1 MKKNSLHIK
10 IWQYFLIFSLL
21 ILGFLWAFQVLF
33 LNQFYR
39 MSKTKDIAEVANA
52 LIRYKDNE
60 DISEII
66 DEEAMNKSVCVEVVN
81 EKASTLYASSYFGKG
96 CVSGKEQNLEY
107 KSEFIQSNKI
117 RQTYELINPMFD
129 NRTLVQAIRLDRETY
144 AFINTSLD
152 PIDGTVE
159 ILQTQLIYVTI
170 IVLMLSFLIAYFI
183 SRHISEPIVQMNKA
197 AKSLAAGKFNT
208 TFKTDEDIKELNE
221 LATTLNYA
229 KDELAKTDELRQDL
243 MANVSHDLKTPLTM
257 IKAYAEM
264 SRDLHAKNKKKQKED
279 MDIIIS
285 EVDRLTILVN
295 DILELSSMQSNIN
308 ELQREEFDL
317 IHLTEE
323 IIHRYKVLQETENYQ
338 FKLNHQEKE
347 LMIYADKKKL
357 EQVIYNLVNN
367 AINYT
372 GEDNRVIINIINEEK
387 DILIEIKDTGKG
399 IKESDLPYIWDKYY
413 KNKKKHKRNL
423 VGTGLGLSIVKNI
436 LEQHNYEYGVTSK
449 KNQGSC
455 FYFKIP
461 KNLNNI
467 EKETSKK

>member
-39 MSKTKDIAEVANA
+39 MSKTKDIASVANT
-52 LIRYKDNE
+52 LERYKNNE
-60 DISEII
+60 NIASII
-66 DEEAMNKSVCVEVVN
+66 DKEAMNKSVCVEVVN
-81 EKASTLYASSYFGKG
+81 EKVNTIYASTYFGKG
-96 CVSGKEQNLEY
+96 CISGKEQSLGY
-107 KSEFIQSNKI
+107 KQDFIKSNKD

-129 NRTLVQAIRLDRETY
+129 NRTLVQAIKLDNENY
-144 AFINTSLD
+144 AFINTSMD
-152 PIDGTVE
+152 PIDGTIN
-159 ILQTQLIYVTI
+159 ILQKQLILVTI
-170 IVLMLSFLIAYFI
+170 IVLILSFIIAYFI

-197 AKSLAAGKFNT
+197 AKGLAKGEFNVS
-208 TFKTDEDIKELNE
+208 FNSEEDINELNE

-229 KDELAKTDELRQDL
+229 KDELEKTDELRQDL

-264 SRDLHAKNKKKQKED
+264 SRDLHANSKKKQKED

-308 ELQREEFDL
+308 DLQKEDFDL

-323 IIHRYKVLQETENYQ
+323 ILHRYKVLQETENYQ
-338 FKLNHQEKE
+338 FEFNHEEKE
-347 LMIYADKKKL
+347 LMINADKKKI

-372 GEDNRVIINIINEEK
+372 GDDNKVIINIIKEK
-387 DILIEIKDTGKG
+387 NDILIEIKDTGKG
-399 IKESDLPYIWDKYY
+399 IKEEDLPYIWDKYY

-423 VGTGLGLSIVKNI
+423 VGTGLGLSIVKNA
-436 LEQHNYEYGVTSK
+436 LQQHNFDFGVTSEK
-449 KNQGSC
+449 DKGST

-461 KNLNNI
+461 EESIIKG
-467 EKETSKK
+467 KK

>member
-107 KSEFIQSNKI
+107 KSDFIQSNKT

-243 MANVSHDLKTPLTM
+243 MANVSHDLK
-257 IKAYAEM
+257 
-264 SRDLHAKNKKKQKED
+264 H
-279 MDIIIS
+279 
-285 EVDRLTILVN
+285 
-295 DILELSSMQSNIN
+295 
-308 ELQREEFDL
+308 
-317 IHLTEE
+317 H
-323 IIHRYKVLQETENYQ
+323 
-338 FKLNHQEKE
+338 
-347 LMIYADKKKL
+347 
-357 EQVIYNLVNN
+357 
-367 AINYT
+367 
-372 GEDNRVIINIINEEK
+372 
-387 DILIEIKDTGKG
+387 
-399 IKESDLPYIWDKYY
+399 
-413 KNKKKHKRNL
+413 
-423 VGTGLGLSIVKNI
+423 
-436 LEQHNYEYGVTSK
+436 
-449 KNQGSC
+449 
-455 FYFKIP
+455 
-461 KNLNNI
+461 
-467 EKETSKK
+467 

>member
-39 MSKTKDIAEVANA
+39 ISKTKDIASVANT
-52 LIRYKDNE
+52 IERYKNK
-60 DISEII
+60 SNLSNII
-66 DEEAMNKSVCVEVVN
+66 DQAAMTKSVCVEIVN
-81 EKASTLYASSYFGKG
+81 EKANTLYASMYFGKG
-96 CVSGKEQNLEY
+96 CVSSKEESLGY
-107 KSEFIQSNKI
+107 KKDFIRSNKS
-117 RQTYELINPMFD
+117 RQTYELINPMFE
-129 NRTLVQAIRLDRETY
+129 NRTLVQAVKLDSETY
-144 AFINTSLD
+144 AFINTSMD
-152 PIDGTVE
+152 PIDGTVD

-170 IVLMLSFLIAYFI
+170 IVLILSFIIAYFI
-183 SRHISEPIVQMNKA
+183 SHHISKPIVQMNKA
-197 AKSLAAGKFNT
+197 AKGLAEGKFQIS
-208 TFKTDEDIKELNE
+208 FKSEEDIQELNE
-221 LATTLNYA
+221 LASSLNYA

-264 SRDLHAKNKKKQKED
+264 SQDLHAKNKQKQKED

-295 DILELSSMQSNIN
+295 DILELSSMQSKIN
-308 ELQREEFDL
+308 ELNKIDFDL

-323 IIHRYKVLQETENYQ
+323 ILHRYKVLQETENYT
-338 FKLNHQEKE
+338 FEFNHSEQE
-347 LMIYADKKKL
+347 LIINADKKKI

-372 GEDNRVIINIINEEK
+372 GNDNKVIINIIQEDK

-399 IKESDLPYIWDKYY
+399 IKQEELPYIWDKYY

-423 VGTGLGLSIVKNI
+423 VGTGLGLSIVKNA
-436 LEQHNYEYGVTSK
+436 LQLHHYDFGVTSE
-449 KNQGSC
+449 KNKGSC

-461 KNLNNI
+461 K
-467 EKETSKK
+467 

>member
-1 MKKNSLHIK
+1 MMKKNSLHIK

-39 MSKTKDIAEVANA
+39 ISKTKDIAAVANT
-52 LIRYKDNE
+52 IEQYKDDE
-60 DISEII
+60 DIADII
-66 DEEAMNKSVCVEVVN
+66 DRAAMNKSVCVEIVN
-81 EKASTLYASSYFGKG
+81 EKASTLYSSMYFGKG
-96 CVSGKEQNLEY
+96 CLSSKQNSLSY
-107 KSEFIQSNKI
+107 KKDFIKSNKY

-129 NRTLVQAIRLDRETY
+129 NRTLIQAVRLDSETY
-144 AFINTSLD
+144 AFINTSMD
-152 PIDGTVE
+152 PIDGTVD
-159 ILQTQLIYVTI
+159 ILQTQLIYVTA
-170 IVLMLSFLIAYFI
+170 IVLVLSFIIAYFI
-183 SRHISEPIVQMNKA
+183 SHHISKPIVQMNQA
-197 AKSLAAGKFNT
+197 AKGLAEGRFQVS
-208 TFKTDEDIKELNE
+208 FKSEEDIKELNE
-221 LATTLNYA
+221 LASTLNYA
-229 KDELAKTDELRQDL
+229 RDELAKTDELRQDL

-264 SRDLHAKNKKKQKED
+264 SRDLHANDKNKQKED

-308 ELQREEFDL
+308 ELNKEEFDL

-323 IIHRYKVLQETENYQ
+323 ILHRYKVLQETENYV
-338 FKLNHQEKE
+338 FEFNHDDKE
-347 LMIYADKKKL
+347 IIIYADKKKL

-372 GEDNRVIINIINEEK
+372 GEDNRVIINIVNNK
-387 DILIEIKDTGKG
+387 DDILIEIKDTGKG
-399 IKESDLPYIWDKYY
+399 IKEEDLPYIWDKYY

-423 VGTGLGLSIVKNI
+423 VGTGLGLSIVKNA
-436 LEQHNYEYGVTSK
+436 LVLHHYEYGVTSE
-449 KNQGSC
+449 KNKGSC

-461 KNLNNI
+461 KENNK
-467 EKETSKK
+467 EK

>member
-39 MSKTKDIAEVANA
+39 MSKTKDIASVANT
-52 LIRYKDNE
+52 LERYKNNE
-60 DISEII
+60 NIASII
-66 DEEAMNKSVCVEVVN
+66 DKEAMNKSVCVEVVN
-81 EKASTLYASSYFGKG
+81 EKVNTIYASTYFGKG
-96 CVSGKEQNLEY
+96 CVSGKEQSLEY
-107 KSEFIQSNKI
+107 KQDFIKSNKD

-129 NRTLVQAIRLDRETY
+129 NRTLVQAIKLDNENY
-144 AFINTSLD
+144 AFINTSMD
-152 PIDGTVE
+152 PIDGTIN
-159 ILQTQLIYVTI
+159 ILQKQLILVTI
-170 IVLMLSFLIAYFI
+170 IVLILSFIIAYFI

-197 AKSLAAGKFNT
+197 AKGLAKGEFNVS
-208 TFKTDEDIKELNE
+208 FNSEEDINELNE

-229 KDELAKTDELRQDL
+229 KDELEKTDELRQDL

-264 SRDLHAKNKKKQKED
+264 SRDLHTNSKKKQKED

-295 DILELSSMQSNIN
+295 DILELSSMQSSIN
-308 ELQREEFDL
+308 DLQKEDFGL

-323 IIHRYKVLQETENYQ
+323 ILHRYKVLQETENYQ
-338 FKLNHQEKE
+338 FEFNHEEKE
-347 LMIYADKKKL
+347 LMINADKKKI

-372 GEDNRVIINIINEEK
+372 GDDNKVIINIIKEK
-387 DILIEIKDTGKG
+387 NDILIEIKDTGKG
-399 IKESDLPYIWDKYY
+399 IKEEDLPYIWDKYY

-423 VGTGLGLSIVKNI
+423 VGTGLGLSIVKNA
-436 LEQHNYEYGVTSK
+436 LQQHNFDFGVTSEK
-449 KNQGSC
+449 DKGST

-461 KNLNNI
+461 EESIIKG
-467 EKETSKK
+467 KK